1 MTATQII
8 DRIKNFHIANM
19 TLQKWKLNYDRVR
32 REFWQTIATLAVVIF
47 ILSLVCGGKSEI
59 TTANATEPTSAQ
71 TATPPDDFIEQA
83 CKEYEAE
90 TGRKIYPS
98 GRAYIRNGAIK
109 QHLQTVNDV
118 YILIVE
124 NSKFMW
130 KDQIIPTTITIEKKP
145 NATH

>member
-8 DRIKNFHIANM
+8 DRVKNFHIANM
-19 TLQKWKLNYDRVR
+19 TLQKWKLNYNRVR

-47 ILSLVCGGKSEI
+47 ILSLVCGGKNEI
-59 TTANATEPTSAQ
+59 TTATTEPTSAQ

>member
-8 DRIKNFHIANM
+8 DRVKNFHIANM
-19 TLQKWKLNYDRVR
+19 TLQKWKLNYNRVR

-47 ILSLVCGGKSEI
+47 ILSLVCGDKK
-59 TTANATEPTSAQ
+59 TTTVTATTEPTSAQ
-71 TATPPDDFIEQA
+71 TSTPPDDFIEQA

-109 QHLQTVNDV
+109 KKLQTVDDV

-130 KDQIIPTTITIEKKP
+130 KDQLVPTTIKIEHKP
-145 NATH
+145 NAAH

>member
-8 DRIKNFHIANM
+8 DRVKNFHIANM

-47 ILSLVCGGKSEI
+47 LLCLTGGDSE
-59 TTANATEPTSAQ
+59 TKTEPTSANPTTAQ
-71 TATPPDDFIEQA
+71 TADPDDFIERA
-83 CKEYEAE
+83 CKEYETE

-109 QHLQTVNDV
+109 QHLQTVDDV

-124 NSKFMW
+124 NAKFMW
-130 KDQIIPTTITIEKKP
+130 KDQIVPTTITIERAALNKK
-145 NATH
+145 

>member
-1 MTATQII
+1 MTATLIKII
-8 DRIKNFHIANM
+8 DRVKNFHINDM
-19 TLQKWKLNYDRVR
+19 TLAKWKFNYDRVR

-47 ILSLVCGGKSEI
+47 ILYLVCGGKNET

-98 GRAYIRNGAIK
+98 GREYIRNGAIK
-109 QHLQTVNDV
+109 QGLQTVDDV
-118 YILIVE
+118 YILIIE

-130 KDQIIPTTITIEKKP
+130 KDQIVPTTIKIEK
-145 NATH
+145 

>member
-8 DRIKNFHIANM
+8 DRVKNFHIANM
-19 TLQKWKLNYDRVR
+19 TLQKWKLNYNRVR
-32 REFWQTIATLAVVIF
+32 REFWQTIATLAVAIF
-47 ILSLVCGGKSEI
+47 ILSLVCGDSTKT
-59 TTANATEPTSAQ
+59 TTATTEPTSVQ

-109 QHLQTVNDV
+109 KGLQTVDDV

-130 KDQIIPTTITIEKKP
+130 KDQVNPPTITIEHKP

>member
-1 MTATQII
+1 MTTFKSII
-8 DRIKNFHIANM
+8 DRVKHFHINDM
-19 TLQKWKLNYDRVR
+19 TLAKWKFNYDRVR
-32 REFWQTIATLAVVIF
+32 REFWQTIATLAVIIF
-47 ILSLVCGGKSEI
+47 ILSLVCGGKSET
-59 TTANATEPTSAQ
+59 TTATTETISAQ

-98 GRAYIRNGAIK
+98 GREYIRNGAIK
-109 QHLQTVNDV
+109 KKLQTVDDV

-130 KDQIIPTTITIEKKP
+130 KDQIVPPTITIKHKP
-145 NATH
+145 NAAH

>member
-8 DRIKNFHIANM
+8 DRVKNFHIANM

-47 ILSLVCGGKSEI
+47 ILSLVCRGSET
-59 TTANATEPTSAQ
+59 TTATTEPTSAQ

-109 QHLQTVNDV
+109 QHLQTVDDV

-124 NSKFMW
+124 NAKFMW
-130 KDQIIPTTITIEKKP
+130 KDQIVPPTITIEHKP
-145 NATH
+145 NAAH

>member
-1 MTATQII
+1 MTATII
-8 DRIKNFHIANM
+8 EKIKNFHIANM
-19 TLQKWKLNYDRVR
+19 TLQKWKLNYNRVH
-32 REFWQTIATLAVVIF
+32 REFWQTIATLAVVTF
-47 ILSLVCGGKSEI
+47 ILSLVCGGESET

-109 QHLQTVNDV
+109 QHLQTVDDV

-130 KDQIIPTTITIEKKP
+130 KDQLVPATITIEHKP

>member
-1 MTATQII
+1 MTTTQII
-8 DRIKNFHIANM
+8 DRVKNFHIANM
-19 TLQKWKLNYDRVR
+19 TLQKWKLNYNRVR

-47 ILSLVCGGKSEI
+47 ILSLVCGGRET
-59 TTANATEPTSAQ
+59 TTANSDEPTSAQ
-71 TATPPDDFIEQA
+71 NETPPDDFIEQA

-130 KDQIIPTTITIEKKP
+130 KDQINPPTITIERAALNKK
-145 NATH
+145 

>member
-8 DRIKNFHIANM
+8 DRVKNFHIANM
-19 TLQKWKLNYDRVR
+19 TLQKWKLNYNRVR

-47 ILSLVCGGKSEI
+47 ILSLVRGSKSEI
-59 TTANATEPTSAQ
+59 TETTEPTSAQ

-109 QHLQTVNDV
+109 QGLSTVNDV

-124 NSKFMW
+124 NAKFMW
-130 KDQIIPTTITIEKKP
+130 KDQLVPTTITIEHKP
-145 NATH
+145 NAAH

>member
-1 MTATQII
+1 MTATII
-8 DRIKNFHIANM
+8 EKIKNFHIANM

-47 ILSLVCGGKSEI
+47 ILSLVCGDRG
-59 TTANATEPTSAQ
+59 TTSAPTAEPTSAQ

-98 GRAYIRNGAIK
+98 GREYIRNGAIK
-109 QHLQTVNDV
+109 QGLSTVNDV

-130 KDQIIPTTITIEKKP
+130 KDQIVPTTIKIEK
-145 NATH
+145 